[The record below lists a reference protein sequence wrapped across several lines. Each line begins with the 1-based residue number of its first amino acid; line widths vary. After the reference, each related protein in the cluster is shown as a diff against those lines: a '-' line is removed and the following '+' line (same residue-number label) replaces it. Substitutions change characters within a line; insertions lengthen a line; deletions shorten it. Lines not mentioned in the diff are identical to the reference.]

1 MPNLTRHHL
10 WASVLTLG
18 SLPSCG
24 PDHASPLAGPVAGV
38 PDRKKAPGPAV
49 ISSPIPEP
57 DPIVPDPTTSDPVKA
72 IMACRTTG
80 NATAEL
86 LVAIRISGLYYLH
99 AEADHGG
106 IFTPLKIEATLPP
119 GVEFAGDWS
128 FPTPEKERG
137 IAVYRT
143 SVLLKRSLR
152 ITTRTRDS
160 TKVIGV
166 LRYQA
171 CNDELCWPPGKLE
184 LSSPLP
190 IQAEATP

>member
-1 MPNLTRHHL
+1 MPK
-10 WASVLTLG
+10 LTLHLFWALILAMEILSG
-18 SLPSCG
+18 CG
-24 PDHASPLAGPVAGV
+24 LDHAGSRAEPVVIA
-38 PDRKKAPGPAV
+38 PDQQKMAAPTV

-57 DPIVPDPTTSDPVKA
+57 DPIVSDPSPSEPVKA
-72 IMACRTTG
+72 VMACRTTG
-80 NATAEL
+80 SATAEI
-86 LVAIRISGLYYLH
+86 LVAIRISGSYYLH

-119 GVEFAGDWS
+119 GIEFVGDWS

-160 TKVIGV
+160 PKVIGV